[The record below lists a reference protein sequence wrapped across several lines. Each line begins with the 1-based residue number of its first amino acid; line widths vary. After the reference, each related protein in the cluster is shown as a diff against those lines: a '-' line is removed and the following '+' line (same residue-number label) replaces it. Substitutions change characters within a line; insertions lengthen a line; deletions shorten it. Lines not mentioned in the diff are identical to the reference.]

1 MVLNREL
8 HLNEG
13 EMLLVCKPPGWTS
26 FDAVN
31 KIRSLFH
38 VRKIGH
44 AGTLDPLASG
54 LLIVC
59 TGRMTK
65 ELASYAGLEKE
76 YDARILLGART
87 PSFNA
92 ETPVIERCSTEGL
105 SAEAVCSALQAFVGP
120 QQQLPPMWSA
130 VKVGGKRLYRYAK
143 EGVEI
148 AREPRAITIYS
159 ITPRVIAIPRV
170 ECTVVCSKGTYIRT
184 LADDLGQRLGCG
196 AYLEGLVRTRIGP
209 YRLEDAASIEEL
221 VAYRKNMD
229 LRPA

>member
-1 MVLNREL
+1 MVLNHDLR
-8 HLNEG
+8 LNDG
-13 EMLLVCKPPGWTS
+13 AMLLVQKPCGWTS

-59 TGRMTK
+59 TGKKTK
-65 ELASYAGLEKE
+65 ALAGYAGLEKE
-76 YDARILLGART
+76 YEARILLGART
-87 PSFNA
+87 ASFDA
-92 ETPVIERCSTEGL
+92 ETPVIERRPTDDITED
-105 SAEAVCSALQAFVGP
+105 AIRAVLQSFVGP

-130 VKVGGKRLYRYAK
+130 VKVRGRRLYRYAK